1 MKKFLSIVFLGLIIT
16 SNSMSYEE
24 ANYEVVKKNEVY
36 EIRKYS
42 DRLAIETDISN
53 QSIFSKMHEK
63 KFFIIEGK
71 PSQKN
76 EIVLIAAAPIFDP
89 DKSSSITAFLMIHY
103 NSSIIQDLLSGKHV
117 LNLGAKTQIRGIGK
131 TGETYLVNYNKL
143 MITDSL
149 FIKKSRYELTVNTKP
164 VKQCIERHKENTG
177 LWLDYRGVPVVGASM
192 CINYSGLNWIILVEQ
207 DEKEAFLPIQKLRN
221 YLLSL
226 GFFIQLFIVAL
237 TLLLSKKLI
246 QYGDLQIVQ
255 DESWELRMFLSKINQ
270 KLPSLFL
277 DNAKNSL
284 IESLFCCQ
292 KTKEAIQN
300 SNVFAPCWQKCASF
314 HLADAISS
322 LNNQRS
328 SPSHMLDLLRKLEKN
343 STNEHISI
351 VTQTVGIERATPV
364 LLERILKSTIGFSDL
379 IEKNKHSEMM
389 QQKHDFFVK
398 NSMLSDCYFYLGY
411 INKEIFVQIKDTL
424 NRNPDLFH
432 ILKIAFDVEGDS
444 NLLLQQSDLIQK
456 SCNDILEIIS
466 QPKF

>member
-1 MKKFLSIVFLGLIIT
+1 MD
-16 SNSMSYEE
+16 
-24 ANYEVVKKNEVY
+24 VKK
-36 EIRKYS
+36 
-42 DRLAIETDISN
+42 
-53 QSIFSKMHEK
+53 
-63 KFFIIEGK
+63 
-71 PSQKN
+71 
-76 EIVLIAAAPIFDP
+76 
-89 DKSSSITAFLMIHY
+89 
-103 NSSIIQDLLSGKHV
+103 IIQDQGLSDFPV
-117 LNLGAKTQIRGIGK
+117 GIGGCRNSNSNFNSCGFDIVVFDGK
-131 TGETYLVNYNKL
+131 SESDNILKIENEFVIIHHASFSET
-143 MITDSL
+143 
-149 FIKKSRYELTVNTKP
+149 
-164 VKQCIERHKENTG
+164 
-177 LWLDYRGVPVVGASM
+177 
-192 CINYSGLNWIILVEQ
+192 
-207 DEKEAFLPIQKLRN
+207 
-221 YLLSL
+221 
-226 GFFIQLFIVAL
+226 
-237 TLLLSKKLI
+237 LSKKLI
-246 QYGDLQIVQ
+246 QYDNLQIIR

-328 SPSHMLDLLRKLEKN
+328 SPSHILDLLRKLEKN

-379 IEKNKHSEMM
+379 IEKNKHSEMI

-432 ILKIAFDVEGDS
+432 ILKIAFDIEADS

-456 SCNDILEIIS
+456 SCNDILENIS